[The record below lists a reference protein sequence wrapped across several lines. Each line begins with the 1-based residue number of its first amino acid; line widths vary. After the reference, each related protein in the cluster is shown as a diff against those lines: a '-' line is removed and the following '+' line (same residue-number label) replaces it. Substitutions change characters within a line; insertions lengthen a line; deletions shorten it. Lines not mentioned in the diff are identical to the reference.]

1 MTRKQIDDI
10 EKLNKV
16 IKSQKEE
23 IYELVGALL
32 PFAEIY
38 LDLVANKCENNEL
51 ELFDVIFLKQ
61 AFDAVE
67 INIQ

>member
-16 IKSQKEE
+16 VKAQESE

-38 LDLVANKCENNEL
+38 LDLVADKCENNEFEMIEVSL
-51 ELFDVIFLKQ
+51 LKQ
-61 AFDAVE
+61 ALEAVE
-67 INIQ
+67 IKIQ

>member
-1 MTRKQIDDI
+1 MTRKQMDDI

-16 IKSQKEE
+16 IKAQEEE

-38 LDLVANKCENNEL
+38 LDMIANKCENNEL
-51 ELFDVIFLKQ
+51 ELIEVSLLKQ
-61 AFDAVE
+61 ALEAVE
-67 INIQ
+67 IKIQ